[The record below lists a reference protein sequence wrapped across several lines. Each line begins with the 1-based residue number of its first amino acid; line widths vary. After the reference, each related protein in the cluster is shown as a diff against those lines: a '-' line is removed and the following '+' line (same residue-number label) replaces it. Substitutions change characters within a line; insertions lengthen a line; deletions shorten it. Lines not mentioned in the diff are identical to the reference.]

1 MMPTDATPMVTQH
14 AATELQESARPGAVL
29 VRQAASSQ
37 PDKTEGKRASSTVTL
52 RVVLGS
58 EL

>member
-1 MMPTDATPMVTQH
+1 MPTDGDFNT
-14 AATELQESARPGAVL
+14 LQLKPHESALPGAVL